1 MSVETLILTA
11 SEVARCLGAAE
22 CRDAVERAFA
32 RLAEGR
38 VPAAR
43 SVGFE
48 APSGSFHVKV
58 ALDDPGRPRFV
69 AKVNGNFPGNSEQ
82 NGLPTIQGVL
92 ILADARDGRPL
103 AIMDSGT
110 VTAVRTAAASAVA
123 ASHLARR
130 DAAVLAV
137 IGCGVQGAAHV
148 EAMREVRSL
157 EEIRLH
163 DVRTERAHEL
173 AARHGSQV
181 RCHVADSIADAT
193 LGADVIVTCTSG
205 AGFVLDR
212 AHVRPGTFVAAVGA
226 DNPHKREVHPG
237 LMAVARVVVD
247 DLAQCAAG
255 GDLHHALAAGVMTE
269 ADVHANLATVV
280 ARRYAALDEQAIV
293 LFDSTGIAL
302 EDAAA
307 ADLAYERARSL
318 GLGSRVQLGG

>member
-1 MSVETLILTA
+1 MIAETLILTA
-11 SEVARCLGAAE
+11 SEVARVLSAAE

-58 ALDDPGRPRFV
+58 ALDGPGRPRFV
-69 AKVNGNFPGNSEQ
+69 AKVNGNFPGNPEQ
-82 NGLPTIQGVL
+82 HGLPTIQGVL

-110 VTAVRTAAASAVA
+110 VTAMRTAAASAVA

-148 EAMREVRSL
+148 EAMREVRSFA
-157 EEIRLH
+157 EIRLR
-163 DVRTERAHEL
+163 DVRAERAHEL
-173 AARHGSQV
+173 AARVGSQV
-181 RCHVADSIADAT
+181 NCLVADAIGDAT

-205 AGFVLDR
+205 TGFILDR

-226 DNPHKREVHPG
+226 DNPHKREVHPS

-255 GDLHHALAAGVMTE
+255 GDLHHALEAEAMTQ
-269 ADVHANLATVV
+269 ADMHADLATVV
-280 ARRYAALDEQAIV
+280 AGRHAPLDGRTIV

-307 ADLAYERARSL
+307 ADLAYERACAL
-318 GLGSRVQLGG
+318 GLGSRVQLGE